1 MYNLDIIEL
10 DIFFTLFKNGSIHMK
25 LVTSMSSTKAKDFF
39 LKSESY
45 FSFDLP
51 KYFDFNSII
60 QLSNSLITGKDFMD
74 SIVKSREASPEKKEN
89 VDYLIIHN
97 KDGKY
102 AWRPFELIHPILYV
116 KLVNDICKP
125 KNWSEIK
132 KRLKQLQSN
141 PNIICCSM
149 PGESKNKKNDKKET
163 ILRWWNEYEQKSISA
178 SIEYSLMANTD
189 ISNCYLSIYTHSISW
204 ALHTKMLSKVTK
216 GDLSY
221 IGNLIDKDI
230 TQMRYGQTN
239 GIPQGSIL
247 MDFIAEIILG
257 YCDELLTEKL
267 DSLNISDYKILRYR
281 DDYRIFCNN
290 SLELELILKSLS
302 EVLIELNLKLN
313 TTKTYTTKDVV
324 IKSIKDDKIGRFINQ
339 NSFGKLTLQKQLF
352 LIDKFG
358 KDYPNSGSLVVLLN
372 DIFKNKIEKMTRRPN
387 SYEQVI
393 SIVIDIMY
401 NNPRT
406 YPICVAILSHIFK
419 FLDKQKTVKYI
430 DLIVKKFKS
439 LPNTVYLEIWLQRIT
454 ISVDRNKQY
463 SNGSICEKIYNQS
476 LNIWNSDW
484 LKDNIKRQFNENL
497 IINEREIE
505 NIPLYLSR
513 AEVDAFST
521 EYDA

>member
-1 MYNLDIIEL
+1 
-10 DIFFTLFKNGSIHMK
+10 MK
-25 LVTSMSSTKAKDFF
+25 LVTSMSPTKAKEFF
-39 LKSESY
+39 LKPESY

-51 KYFDFNSII
+51 KYFDFSSII
-60 QLSNSLITGKDFMD
+60 QLSDSLIAGKDFMN
-74 SIVKSREASPEKKEN
+74 SVVKSKAEAPEKKEN

-97 KDGKY
+97 KDGKF

-116 KLVNDICKP
+116 KLVNDICESR
-125 KNWSEIK
+125 NWNEIK
-132 KRLKQLQSN
+132 RRLKQLHSN

-149 PGESKNKKNDKKET
+149 PGESKNKKADKKET
-163 ILRWWNEYEQKSISA
+163 ILRWWNEYEQKSIST

-189 ISNCYLSIYTHSISW
+189 ISNCYPSIYTHSISW
-204 ALHTKMLSKVTK
+204 ALHTKPISKATK

-230 TQMRYGQTN
+230 EQMRYGQTN

-247 MDFIAEIILG
+247 MDFVAEIVLG

-267 DSLNISDYKILRYR
+267 NDLNINDYKILRYR

-290 SLELELILKSLS
+290 SFELEQILKSLS
-302 EVLIELNLKLN
+302 EVLIGLNFKLN

-324 IKSIKDDKIGRFINQ
+324 IKSVKDDKINRFINQ
-339 NSFGKLTLQKQLF
+339 NSFEKLTLQKQLF
-352 LIDKFG
+352 LIDKFS
-358 KDYPNSGSLVVLLN
+358 KDYPNSGSLIVLLN
-372 DIFKNKIEKMTRRPN
+372 DIFKRKIEKMKKRPN

-419 FLDKQKTVKYI
+419 FFDKTKTEKYI
-430 DLIVKKFKS
+430 DLIINKFKS
-439 LPNTVYLEIWLQRIT
+439 LPNTIYLEIWLQRIT

-463 SNGSICEKIYNQS
+463 SNGSICEKIYNSS
-476 LNIWNSDW
+476 LNIWNSEW
-484 LKDNIKRQFNENL
+484 LRENIRRQFDENL
-497 IINEREIE
+497 IINEHEIE
-505 NIPLYLSR
+505 DIPLYLSQT
-513 AEVDAFST
+513 EVDAFSV
-521 EYDA
+521 EYDV